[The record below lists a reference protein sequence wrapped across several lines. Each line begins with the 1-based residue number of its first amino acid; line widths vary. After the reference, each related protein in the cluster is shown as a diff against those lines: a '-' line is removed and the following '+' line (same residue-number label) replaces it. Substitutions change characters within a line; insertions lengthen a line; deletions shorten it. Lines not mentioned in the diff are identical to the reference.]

1 MAVLYVFLA
10 LLEKSQSGSR
20 NTSTKVEREAG
31 KPTHQ
36 LNVNMYVNQTKYL
49 ELQSGNPY
57 ENKQCDRMQLL
68 FCENVLKII
77 SKLPCPGKPLA
88 CMTET
93 SRTSLSMR

>member
-1 MAVLYVFLA
+1 MSFWHFWKRAS
-10 LLEKSQSGSR
+10 LEVGTLQQRLKEKLE
-20 NTSTKVEREAG
+20 NK
-31 KPTHQ
+31 HNQ

>member
-1 MAVLYVFLA
+1 MSFWHFWKRASL
-10 LLEKSQSGSR
+10 
-20 NTSTKVEREAG
+20 EAG
-31 KPTHQ
+31 TLQQRLKEKLENKHNQ

-57 ENKQCDRMQLL
+57 ENKQCDRRQLL